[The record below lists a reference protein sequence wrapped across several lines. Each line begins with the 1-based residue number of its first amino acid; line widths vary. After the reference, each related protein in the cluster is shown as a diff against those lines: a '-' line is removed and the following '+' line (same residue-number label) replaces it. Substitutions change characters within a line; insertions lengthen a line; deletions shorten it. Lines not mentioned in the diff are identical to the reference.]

1 MEKNPEISIV
11 IPLFNENESLKE
23 LIETTQS
30 VMDIHKYDYEVIFID
45 DGSTDKSWISI
56 KDLLYYYNLQKQ
68 QLHSFY

>member
-30 VMDIHKYDYEVIFID
+30 VMHTHKYDYEIIYAF
-45 DGSTDKSWISI
+45 S
-56 KDLLYYYNLQKQ
+56 LLDYY
-68 QLHSFY
+68 

>member
-30 VMDIHKYDYEVIFID
+30 VMDIHKYA
-45 DGSTDKSWISI
+45 SSI
-56 KDLLYYYNLQKQ
+56 W
-68 QLHSFY
+68 